1 MCMGDDYIMKKIKT
15 INFLK
20 EEKKEEKY
28 FKCILVILLYLL
40 IFQCYNNI
48 QSIKDLKEEI
58 KNSKPLIQSKHLVN
72 NEIEKSTLIKD
83 TSKVYKLLGFKNVD
97 RLVIENN
104 KVKVEG
110 RCKDLGI
117 LEDLK
122 SMDNIRNF
130 SITNVEYKD
139 KKYYFNATYEIGG
152 TK

>member
-1 MCMGDDYIMKKIKT
+1 MKKIKT

-48 QSIKDLKEEI
+48 QSIKNLKEEI

-110 RCKDLGI
+110 RCKDLDI

-122 SMDNIRNF
+122 SMDNIINF

-139 KKYYFNATYEIGG
+139 KKYYFNVTYEIGG

>member
-48 QSIKDLKEEI
+48 QSIKNLKEEI
-58 KNSKPLIQSKHLVN
+58 KNSKPLIQYKHLVN

>member
-1 MCMGDDYIMKKIKT
+1 MCMGYDCIMKKFKT

-28 FKCILVILLYLL
+28 FKCIFIILLYLL
-40 IFQCYNNI
+40 IFQCYSNI
-48 QSIKDLKEEI
+48 QYIKNLKEEI
-58 KNSKPLIQSKHLVN
+58 KNSKPLIQSTHLVN

>member
-1 MCMGDDYIMKKIKT
+1 MGDDYIMKKIKT

-48 QSIKDLKEEI
+48 QSIKNLKEEI

-110 RCKDLGI
+110 RCKDLDI

-122 SMDNIRNF
+122 SMDNIKNF
-130 SITNVEYKD
+130 SITNVEYKN

>member
-48 QSIKDLKEEI
+48 QSIKNLKEEI
-58 KNSKPLIQSKHLVN
+58 KNSKPLIQYKHLVN

-110 RCKDLGI
+110 RCKDLDI

>member
-1 MCMGDDYIMKKIKT
+1 MKKIKT

-48 QSIKDLKEEI
+48 QSIKNLKEEI
-58 KNSKPLIQSKHLVN
+58 KNSKPLIQYKHLVD

-110 RCKDLGI
+110 RCKDLDI

-122 SMDNIRNF
+122 SMDNIKNF
-130 SITNVEYKD
+130 SITNVEYKN

>member
-1 MCMGDDYIMKKIKT
+1 MCMGADYIMKKIKT

-48 QSIKDLKEEI
+48 QSIKNLKEEI

>member
-48 QSIKDLKEEI
+48 QSIKNLKEEI

-130 SITNVEYKD
+130 SITNVEYKN

>member
-1 MCMGDDYIMKKIKT
+1 MKKFKT

-28 FKCILVILLYLL
+28 FKCIFIILLYLL
-40 IFQCYNNI
+40 IFQCYSNI
-48 QSIKDLKEEI
+48 QYIKNLKEEI
-58 KNSKPLIQSKHLVN
+58 KNSKPLIQSTHLVN

>member
-40 IFQCYNNI
+40 IFQCYSNI
-48 QSIKDLKEEI
+48 QYIKNLKEEI
-58 KNSKPLIQSKHLVN
+58 KNSKPLIQSTHLVN

-110 RCKDLGI
+110 RCKDLDI

-122 SMDNIRNF
+122 SMDSIKNF
-130 SITNVEYKD
+130 SITNVEYKN

>member
-20 EEKKEEKY
+20 EEKMEEKY

-48 QSIKDLKEEI
+48 QSIKNLKEEI
-58 KNSKPLIQSKHLVN
+58 KNSKPLIQYKHLVN

-110 RCKDLGI
+110 RCKDLDI

-122 SMDNIRNF
+122 SMDNIKNF

>member
-1 MCMGDDYIMKKIKT
+1 MGDDYIMKKIKT

-48 QSIKDLKEEI
+48 QSIKNLKEEI
-58 KNSKPLIQSKHLVN
+58 KNSKPLIQYKHLVN

-110 RCKDLGI
+110 RDR
-117 LEDLK
+117 K
-122 SMDNIRNF
+122 S
-130 SITNVEYKD
+130 VV
-139 KKYYFNATYEIGG
+139 
-152 TK
+152 

>member
-48 QSIKDLKEEI
+48 QSIKNLKEEI
-58 KNSKPLIQSKHLVN
+58 KNSKPLIQSTHLVN

-130 SITNVEYKD
+130 SITNVEYKN

>member
-1 MCMGDDYIMKKIKT
+1 MKKIKT

-48 QSIKDLKEEI
+48 QSIKNLKEEI
-58 KNSKPLIQSKHLVN
+58 KNSKPLIQYKHLVN

>member
-1 MCMGDDYIMKKIKT
+1 MKKFKT

-28 FKCILVILLYLL
+28 FKCIFIILLYLL
-40 IFQCYNNI
+40 IFQCYSNI
-48 QSIKDLKEEI
+48 QYIKNLKEEI
-58 KNSKPLIQSKHLVN
+58 KNSKPLIQSTHLVN

-130 SITNVEYKD
+130 SITNVEYKN

>member
-1 MCMGDDYIMKKIKT
+1 MGDDYIMKKIKT

-48 QSIKDLKEEI
+48 QSIKNLKEEI

-97 RLVIENN
+97 SLVIENN

>member
-1 MCMGDDYIMKKIKT
+1 MGDDYIMKKIKT

-48 QSIKDLKEEI
+48 QSIKNLKEEI
-58 KNSKPLIQSKHLVN
+58 KNSKPLIQYKHLVN

-110 RCKDLGI
+110 RCKDLDI

-122 SMDNIRNF
+122 SMDNIKNF
-130 SITNVEYKD
+130 SITNVESKN

>member
-1 MCMGDDYIMKKIKT
+1 MKKIKT

-40 IFQCYNNI
+40 IFQCYSNI
-48 QSIKDLKEEI
+48 QYIKNLKEEI
-58 KNSKPLIQSKHLVN
+58 KNSKPLIQYKHLVN

-110 RCKDLGI
+110 RCKDLDI

-122 SMDNIRNF
+122 SMDNIKNF
-130 SITNVEYKD
+130 SITNVEYKN

>member
-1 MCMGDDYIMKKIKT
+1 MKKFKT

-28 FKCILVILLYLL
+28 FKCIFIILLYLL
-40 IFQCYNNI
+40 IFQCYSNI
-48 QSIKDLKEEI
+48 QYIKNLKEEI

>member
-1 MCMGDDYIMKKIKT
+1 MKKIKT

-48 QSIKDLKEEI
+48 QSIKNLKEEI

-139 KKYYFNATYEIGG
+139 KKYYFNASYEIGG

>member
-1 MCMGDDYIMKKIKT
+1 MGDDCIMKKFKT

-28 FKCILVILLYLL
+28 FKCIFIILLYLL
-40 IFQCYNNI
+40 IFQCYSNI
-48 QSIKDLKEEI
+48 QYIKNLKEEI
-58 KNSKPLIQSKHLVN
+58 KNSKPLIQSTHLVN

-110 RCKDLGI
+110 RCKDLDI

-122 SMDNIRNF
+122 SMDNIKNF
-130 SITNVEYKD
+130 SITNVEYKN

>member
-48 QSIKDLKEEI
+48 QSIKNLKEEI

-110 RCKDLGI
+110 RCKDLDI

-122 SMDNIRNF
+122 SMDNIKNF

>member
-1 MCMGDDYIMKKIKT
+1 MGDDYIMKKIKT

>member
-1 MCMGDDYIMKKIKT
+1 MGDDYIMKKIKT

-48 QSIKDLKEEI
+48 QSIKNLKEEI
-58 KNSKPLIQSKHLVN
+58 KNSKPLIQSTHLVN

-110 RCKDLGI
+110 RCKDLDI

-122 SMDNIRNF
+122 SMDSIKNF
-130 SITNVEYKD
+130 SITNVEYKN

>member
-48 QSIKDLKEEI
+48 QSIKNLKEEI

-83 TSKVYKLLGFKNVD
+83 TSKVYQLLGFKNVD

>member
-1 MCMGDDYIMKKIKT
+1 MKKIKT

-48 QSIKDLKEEI
+48 QSIKNLKEEI
-58 KNSKPLIQSKHLVN
+58 KNSKPLIQYKHLVN

-83 TSKVYKLLGFKNVD
+83 TSKVYKLLGFKTVD

-110 RCKDLGI
+110 RCKDLDI

-122 SMDNIRNF
+122 SMDNIKNF
-130 SITNVEYKD
+130 SITNVEYKN
-139 KKYYFNATYEIGG
+139 KKYYFNATYDIGG

>member
-40 IFQCYNNI
+40 IFQCYSNI
-48 QSIKDLKEEI
+48 QYIKNLKEEI

>member
-48 QSIKDLKEEI
+48 QSIKNLKEEI

-152 TK
+152 IK

>member
-1 MCMGDDYIMKKIKT
+1 MKKIKT

-48 QSIKDLKEEI
+48 QSIKNLKEEI
-58 KNSKPLIQSKHLVN
+58 KNSKPLIQYKHLVN

-110 RCKDLGI
+110 RCKDLDI

-122 SMDNIRNF
+122 SMDNIKNF

>member
-1 MCMGDDYIMKKIKT
+1 MGDDYIMKKIKT

-48 QSIKDLKEEI
+48 QSIKNLKEEI

-130 SITNVEYKD
+130 
-139 KKYYFNATYEIGG
+139 
-152 TK
+152 

>member
-1 MCMGDDYIMKKIKT
+1 MKKFKT

-28 FKCILVILLYLL
+28 FKCIFIILLYLL
-40 IFQCYNNI
+40 IFQCYSNI
-48 QSIKDLKEEI
+48 QYIKNLKEEI

-110 RCKDLGI
+110 RCKDLDI

-122 SMDNIRNF
+122 SMDSIKNF
-130 SITNVEYKD
+130 SITNVEYKN

>member
-1 MCMGDDYIMKKIKT
+1 MKKIKT

-48 QSIKDLKEEI
+48 QSIKNLKEEI
-58 KNSKPLIQSKHLVN
+58 KNSKPLIQYKHLVN

-110 RCKDLGI
+110 RCKDLDI

-122 SMDNIRNF
+122 SMDNIKNF
-130 SITNVEYKD
+130 SITNVEYKN

>member
-1 MCMGDDYIMKKIKT
+1 MGDDYIMKKIKT

-48 QSIKDLKEEI
+48 QSIKNLKEEI
-58 KNSKPLIQSKHLVN
+58 KNSKPLIQYKHLVN

>member
-1 MCMGDDYIMKKIKT
+1 MKKFKT

-20 EEKKEEKY
+20 EEKMEEKY
-28 FKCILVILLYLL
+28 FKCIFIILLYLL
-40 IFQCYNNI
+40 IFQCYSNI
-48 QSIKDLKEEI
+48 QYIKNLKEEI
-58 KNSKPLIQSKHLVN
+58 KNSKPLIQSTHLVN

-110 RCKDLGI
+110 RCKDLDI

-122 SMDNIRNF
+122 SMDSIKNF
-130 SITNVEYKD
+130 SITNVEYKN

>member
-28 FKCILVILLYLL
+28 FKCIFIILLYLL

-48 QSIKDLKEEI
+48 QSIKNLKEEI
-58 KNSKPLIQSKHLVN
+58 KNSKPLIQYKHLVN

-110 RCKDLGI
+110 RCKDLDI

-122 SMDNIRNF
+122 SMDNIKNF
-130 SITNVEYKD
+130 SITNVEYKN

>member
-1 MCMGDDYIMKKIKT
+1 MKKFKT

-40 IFQCYNNI
+40 IFQCYSNI
-48 QSIKDLKEEI
+48 QYIKNLKEEI
-58 KNSKPLIQSKHLVN
+58 KNSKPLIQSTHLVN

-110 RCKDLGI
+110 RCKDLDI

>member
-1 MCMGDDYIMKKIKT
+1 MKKIKT

-48 QSIKDLKEEI
+48 QSIKNLKEEI

-83 TSKVYKLLGFKNVD
+83 TSKVYQLLGFKNVD

>member
-1 MCMGDDYIMKKIKT
+1 MKKFKT

-28 FKCILVILLYLL
+28 FKYIFIILLYLL
-40 IFQCYNNI
+40 IFQCYSNI
-48 QSIKDLKEEI
+48 QYIKNLKEEI
-58 KNSKPLIQSKHLVN
+58 KNSKPLIQSTHLVN

-110 RCKDLGI
+110 RCKDLDI

-122 SMDNIRNF
+122 SMDSIKNF
-130 SITNVEYKD
+130 SITNVEYKN

>member
-1 MCMGDDYIMKKIKT
+1 MGDDYIMKKIKT

-28 FKCILVILLYLL
+28 FKYIFIILLYLL
-40 IFQCYNNI
+40 IFQCYSNI
-48 QSIKDLKEEI
+48 QYIKNLKEEI
-58 KNSKPLIQSKHLVN
+58 KNSKPLIQSTHLVN

-110 RCKDLGI
+110 RCKDLDI

-122 SMDNIRNF
+122 SMDSIKNF
-130 SITNVEYKD
+130 SITNVEYKN

>member
-48 QSIKDLKEEI
+48 QSIKNLKEEI
-58 KNSKPLIQSKHLVN
+58 KNSKPLIQYKHLVN

-122 SMDNIRNF
+122 SMDNIKNF
-130 SITNVEYKD
+130 SITNVEYKN